1 MIIAILGALTLFFG
15 FFTDLADMFKDP
27 KKRVLLIWIVLIVLV
42 GSFFYHRVEG
52 WSWVDSFY
60 FSVVA
65 LTTVGFG
72 DLTPTTAGSKLF
84 TTIYIVMG
92 LSIFVAFANEV
103 VKTRVHRV
111 SQRKGID
118 DGLESASTD
127 EGN

>member
-1 MIIAILGALTLFFG
+1 
-15 FFTDLADMFKDP
+15 
-27 KKRVLLIWIVLIVLV
+27 VLV

-103 VKTRVHRV
+103 VKTRVQRV
-111 SQRKGID
+111 AQKRTGD
-118 DGLESASTD
+118 DGIELGSTN
-127 EGN
+127 EGH